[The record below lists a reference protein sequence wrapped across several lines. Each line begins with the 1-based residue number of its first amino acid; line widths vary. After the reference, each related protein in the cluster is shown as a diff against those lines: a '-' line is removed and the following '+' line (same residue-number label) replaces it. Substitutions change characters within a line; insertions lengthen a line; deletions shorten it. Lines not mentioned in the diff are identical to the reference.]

1 MNHHYCP
8 LCYAEIPIGSIICPT
23 CGQDVEGWERHTPY
37 YNRLIWALKNPHS
50 EVRMG
55 AILSLQNHRRDG
67 AAGPLAECAMNW
79 PIDVVQG
86 MAVVEAIAKLP
97 DGAEKTAAFRQLQQH
112 EAHAIRVA
120 AGELL
125 AKGADN
131 DGHST

>member
-1 MNHHYCP
+1 
-8 LCYAEIPIGSIICPT
+8 
-23 CGQDVEGWERHTPY
+23 
-37 YNRLIWALKNPHS
+37 
-50 EVRMG
+50 MG
-55 AILSLQNHRRDG
+55 AILSLQNHGRAG
-67 AAGPLAECAMNW
+67 AAVPLAECAMNW

-97 DGAEKTAAFRQLQQH
+97 DGAEITAAFRQLQQH